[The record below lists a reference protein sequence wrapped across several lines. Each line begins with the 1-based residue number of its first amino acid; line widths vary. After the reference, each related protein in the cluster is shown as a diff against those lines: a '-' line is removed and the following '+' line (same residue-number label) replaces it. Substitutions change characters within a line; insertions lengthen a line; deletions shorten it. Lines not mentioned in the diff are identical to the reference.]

1 MIISEEGKSKS
12 RTFVVSSII
21 KKLDKMNLNGEHS
34 QQRDFIWEK
43 YRQSNLISDV
53 LQNNPL
59 PELVFAEQ
67 IINNA
72 TIIWVIDG
80 KQRCTTLQ
88 EFVGNKFAIGT
99 NVTRYMITYSEPVK
113 DEDGCIVRDD
123 NGDVVYE
130 LKEFDIR
137 KKRFKDLPDVLKE
150 KLLDYAFNV
159 VYYCN
164 CSDEEIAYHIQRYN
178 SGKPMNVAQKG
189 MTFIGK
195 RNSDAIRNILSM
207 SFFVDGIGAY
217 TPNQFTTSTMSR
229 VVAESIMTTR
239 FLGNW
244 CKKYEDNCKFLEQN
258 ATADDFEAF
267 KSLVTELE
275 ENVEYSVGKMFN
287 DTDSFLWFGIYAQ
300 FKKVGLNC
308 SDFNAFMK
316 EINRGI
322 TRNNNGKIDKKVEM
336 TGICAREIDGITLDE
351 LLRNPSTKDVNIV
364 KTRIDFL
371 TKLACDYFD
380 IDISELITKVSD
392 MPFDIVSIEKERE
405 LFVNIA
411 TYKDVSVEDS
421 IIACNMVLSRYPKK
435 SMEKDN
441 ISEFINWCNE
451 EEYDSREYIEIM
463 DEAEIIFNSYCD
475 MRNVLNTK
483 TLPVF
488 LMLFNYTNKKDFE
501 KWFDYYMFETDHNE
515 IDLDCVYNNE
525 NIMGIY
531 SKLNANLREYINRE
545 EEDNY
550 GTEENY

>member
-43 YRQSNLISDV
+43 YRQYNLISDV

-99 NVTRYMITYSEPVK
+99 NVTRYIINYSEPVK
-113 DEDGCIVRDD
+113 DEDGCIVRDN

-137 KKRFKDLPDVLKE
+137 KKRFKDLPDILKE

-189 MTFIGK
+189 MTFMGK
-195 RNSDAIRNILSM
+195 RNSDAVRNILSM

-217 TPNQFTTSTMSR
+217 TPNQFTSSAMSR

-244 CKKYEDNCKFLEQN
+244 CKKYEDNCKFLESD

-267 KSLVTELE
+267 KSLVSELE
-275 ENVEYSVGKMFN
+275 SEIEYSVGKMFN
-287 DTDSFLWFGIYAQ
+287 DTDSFLWFGVYAQ
-300 FKKVGLNC
+300 FKKIGLNC
-308 SDFNAFMK
+308 SDFNTFMK

-380 IDISELITKVSD
+380 INVSELITEVSD
-392 MPFDIVSIEKERE
+392 MPFDVVSIEKERE
-405 LFVNIA
+405 LFVNIS
-411 TYKDVSVEDS
+411 THKDISVEES
-421 IIACNMVLSRYPKK
+421 IIACNMILSRYPKK

-441 ISEFINWCNE
+441 ISEFVNWCNE
-451 EEYDSREYIEIM
+451 EEYDSREYIETM
-463 DEAEIIFNSYCD
+463 DEAESIFNSYCD
-475 MRNVLNTK
+475 IADVLNTK

-488 LMLFNYTNKKDFE
+488 LMLFNHANKKDFE

-515 IDLDCVYNNE
+515 IDLDCEFNNE
-525 NIMGIY
+525 NIIALY
-531 SKLNANLREYINRE
+531 SKLYANFKQYFQTIL
-545 EEDNY
+545 
-550 GTEENY
+550 

>member
-1 MIISEEGKSKS
+1 MTIISEEGKSKS

-99 NVTRYMITYSEPVK
+99 NVTRHMIRYSEPIK

-137 KKRFKDLPDVLKE
+137 KKRFKDLPDILKE

-217 TPNQFTTSTMSR
+217 TANQFTTSTMSR
-229 VVAESIMTTR
+229 VIAESIMTTR
-239 FLGNW
+239 FLRNW
-244 CKKYEDNCKFLEQN
+244 CKKYEDNCKFLEKN
-258 ATADDFEAF
+258 ATANDFEMF
-267 KSLVTELE
+267 KSLVSELE
-275 ENVEYSVGKMFN
+275 DEVECSVGKMFN
-287 DTDSFLWFGIYAQ
+287 DVDSFLWFGLYAQ
-300 FKKVGLNC
+300 FKKMGLSC
-308 SDFNAFMK
+308 SEFNTFMK
-316 EINRGI
+316 EINKGI
-322 TRNNNGKIDKKVEM
+322 TRNNNGKIDKKVLM
-336 TGICAREIDGITLDE
+336 TGICEKEIDGVTLDE

-371 TKLACDYFD
+371 TKLACEYFGVDMPEDETEFNGMNEELSEFADSFVDKDVAIETLMLTTDKHSYNDFKPETIVNMIEWYKQDGNKSMLRDCLSYKSYIEDAGIEETDINLPLYVYAVKYIFDNNID
-380 IDISELITKVSD
+380 IDIDEWLNEFKTVAFGEIDNNGNDFYSNSTIVMKQQEIISNINQFITK
-392 MPFDIVSIEKERE
+392 E
-405 LFVNIA
+405 
-411 TYKDVSVEDS
+411 
-421 IIACNMVLSRYPKK
+421 
-435 SMEKDN
+435 
-441 ISEFINWCNE
+441 NE
-451 EEYDSREYIEIM
+451 ED
-463 DEAEIIFNSYCD
+463 
-475 MRNVLNTK
+475 
-483 TLPVF
+483 
-488 LMLFNYTNKKDFE
+488 
-501 KWFDYYMFETDHNE
+501 
-515 IDLDCVYNNE
+515 E
-525 NIMGIY
+525 NI
-531 SKLNANLREYINRE
+531 
-545 EEDNY
+545 
-550 GTEENY
+550 